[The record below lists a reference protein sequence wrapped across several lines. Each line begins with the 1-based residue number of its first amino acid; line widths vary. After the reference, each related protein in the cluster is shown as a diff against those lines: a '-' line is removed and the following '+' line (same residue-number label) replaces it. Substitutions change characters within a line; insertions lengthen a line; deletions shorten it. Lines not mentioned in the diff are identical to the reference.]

1 MALFKGA
8 LVLPVVVGGPLEA
21 VDDVAVDEDVEV
33 ITSGTCEEMQG
44 RVCGGWKWVVEGG
57 G

>member
-1 MALFKGA
+1 M
-8 LVLPVVVGGPLEA
+8 VVGGPLEA